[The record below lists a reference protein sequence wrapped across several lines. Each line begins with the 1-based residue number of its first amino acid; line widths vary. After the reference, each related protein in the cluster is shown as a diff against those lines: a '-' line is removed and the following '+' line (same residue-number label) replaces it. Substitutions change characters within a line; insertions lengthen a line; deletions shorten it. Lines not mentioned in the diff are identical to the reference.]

1 MKEEDNLLNQP
12 NKDKRITSHKG
23 SKPKLIDI
31 ENNLVEFIEFNRKL
45 NNPNTTWCLANEIF
59 KYYPNL
65 KNENYLNITK
75 WIYRFLDR
83 NHFSFRRSTHLGQ
96 ALPKSSIDIA
106 SQFLSSVYNSRLNM
120 KYSDDLIGNLDE
132 TPLCINMAPNYSIS
146 QKGKKSVI
154 IHTQSQDKCHVS
166 VILTILA
173 NGGKLPPLLI
183 FKGVPHGKIY
193 KDLLNNTYVKNN
205 MIYIECN
212 ANARCTKDIM
222 LQWINNIWRKY
233 IDAFNN
239 EPIPCLLIMDQAT
252 MHTNEVVIKE
262 LEKKDTEIHFI
273 PKGMTCVLQPLD
285 VSINKPFKAHLK
297 NRYIKYCYDKNSVE
311 RVSRELLINWVA
323 EIWWDNNLIS
333 PDIIKNSFKV
343 TGLSNNLDG
352 SENDLFTGF
361 KRLEEI
367 IVVEDDEY
375 EKNDM
380 FE

>member
-1 MKEEDNLLNQP
+1 
-12 NKDKRITSHKG
+12 
-23 SKPKLIDI
+23 
-31 ENNLVEFIEFNRKL
+31 
-45 NNPNTTWCLANEIF
+45 
-59 KYYPNL
+59 
-65 KNENYLNITK
+65 
-75 WIYRFLDR
+75 
-83 NHFSFRRSTHLGQ
+83 
-96 ALPKSSIDIA
+96 
-106 SQFLSSVYNSRLNM
+106 
-120 KYSDDLIGNLDE
+120 
-132 TPLCINMAPNYSIS
+132 
-146 QKGKKSVI
+146 
-154 IHTQSQDKCHVS
+154 
-166 VILTILA
+166 
-173 NGGKLPPLLI
+173 
-183 FKGVPHGKIY
+183 
-193 KDLLNNTYVKNN
+193 

-212 ANARCTKDIM
+212 ANAWCTKDIM

-273 PKGMTCVLQPLD
+273 PKGMTCVLQLLD

-311 RVSRELLINWVA
+311 MVSRELLINWVA

-343 TGLSNNLDG
+343 TGLSNNLDR